1 MGRLRCQLFGRLL
14 QVGRVELREIT
25 RHALLQLC
33 AAPFHFPAR
42 EVLVAGVDG
51 FELTPIDRNARC
63 REQAHLAA
71 QFDKLHA
78 DLLDRR
84 PTILAEVGNG
94 LVIGNEPAGQ
104 PYHLNIAP
112 SFTLKPA
119 ARLNAIEVA
128 VNVELQQSRW
138 MIRRPPGCLRS
149 NPIET
154 QSAEV
159 KFVNEGIDHPN
170 WIVLVDP
177 VFQALWKQRRLPA
190 IDTLNEAPHSI
201 PPPIASESYSA
212 NQITK
217 CVFTQPGSFADILGY
232 PHTQAFG

>member
-51 FELTPIDRNARC
+51 FELTSIDRNTRC

-84 PTILAEVGNG
+84 PTILAEVGNR
-94 LVIGNEPAGQ
+94 LAWEAMF
-104 PYHLNIAP
+104 ASCARSEP
-112 SFTLKPA
+112 SFVTSC
-119 ARLNAIEVA
+119 V
-128 VNVELQQSRW
+128 
-138 MIRRPPGCLRS
+138 MIR
-149 NPIET
+149 
-154 QSAEV
+154 
-159 KFVNEGIDHPN
+159 
-170 WIVLVDP
+170 
-177 VFQALWKQRRLPA
+177 
-190 IDTLNEAPHSI
+190 
-201 PPPIASESYSA
+201 
-212 NQITK
+212 
-217 CVFTQPGSFADILGY
+217 
-232 PHTQAFG
+232 

>member
-1 MGRLRCQLFGRLL
+1 MPEPRPLVAIERLSGSVSEICRSGDASISFSIAARRCISLSSLTSFSFRWLL

-84 PTILAEVGNG
+84 PTILAEVGNR
-94 LVIGNEPAGQ
+94 LVIGNEPARQ
-104 PYHLNIAP
+104 PHHLNVAP
-112 SFTLKPA
+112 SFTLKPPT
-119 ARLNAIEVA
+119 RLNATEVA
-128 VNVELQQSRW
+128 VNVELQQPRG
-138 MIRRPPGCLRS
+138 MI
-149 NPIET
+149 
-154 QSAEV
+154 
-159 KFVNEGIDHPN
+159 
-170 WIVLVDP
+170 
-177 VFQALWKQRRLPA
+177 
-190 IDTLNEAPHSI
+190 
-201 PPPIASESYSA
+201 
-212 NQITK
+212 
-217 CVFTQPGSFADILGY
+217 
-232 PHTQAFG
+232 